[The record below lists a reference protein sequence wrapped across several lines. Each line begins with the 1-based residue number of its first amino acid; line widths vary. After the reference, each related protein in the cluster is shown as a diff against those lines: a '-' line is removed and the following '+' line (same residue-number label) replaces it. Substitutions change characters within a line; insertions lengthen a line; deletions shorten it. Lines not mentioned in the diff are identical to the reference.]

1 VIKVHRGDPAASPDE
16 DLVDHPRWLDAREA
30 EIEALRTERQPS
42 VVDAE
47 AVQHRG
53 MQVVGRRGPLHHVVG
68 KLIRPPERDAGLD
81 PAAGQRLLLGDR
93 FPLPDSPG
101 YHAFRHWYGWE
112 PVPVERR
119 LGIPAWKVAD
129 LHEGRSDPCEE
140 MV

>member
-1 VIKVHRGDPAASPDE
+1 MIIDRSVYPDVEPPAMLQSLAD
-16 DLVDHPRWLDAREA
+16 R
-30 EIEALRTERQPS
+30 
-42 VVDAE
+42 
-47 AVQHRG
+47 AVTFAG
-53 MQVVGRRGPLHHVVG
+53 W
-68 KLIRPPERDAGLD
+68 RDVF
-81 PAAGQRLLLGDR
+81 DR

-101 YHAFRHWYGWE
+101 YHAFRHWYGWD